1 MIATPAEWTVEVGP
15 LSWLRPTGATQILLA
30 PCSETSVCCVAEM
43 PGTPGAHSRVAAAC
57 RSEFELLGVAT
68 ERALLQAVELLAE
81 SLSWI
86 DTQ

>member
-30 PCSETSVCCVAEM
+30 PCSETSVCCVFEM
-43 PGTPGAHSRVAAAC
+43 PGTPGAHSRVAC

-68 ERALLQAVELLAE
+68 EWALLQAVELLVE